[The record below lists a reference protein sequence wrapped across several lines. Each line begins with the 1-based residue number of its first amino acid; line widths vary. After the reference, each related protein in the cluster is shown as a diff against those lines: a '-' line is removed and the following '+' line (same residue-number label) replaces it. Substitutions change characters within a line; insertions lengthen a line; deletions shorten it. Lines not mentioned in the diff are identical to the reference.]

1 MINYNKRSFK
11 IVSNS
16 ENGELSSDVIFH
28 YKQVDNILTSVYS
41 GGDILF
47 GHLIGLVDKDGNIDM
62 RYHQVNLEGE
72 IKTGICKSIPEI
84 LPNGKIR
91 LNETWQWT
99 SGDQSKGSSILE
111 EV

>member
-16 ENGELSSDVIFH
+16 DNGELSSDVIFH

-72 IKTGICKSIPEI
+72 IKTGICKSIPKI

-91 LNETWQWT
+91 LMETWQWT